1 MVVETVASDRLDDLF
16 RVADIDDITYEPFAD
31 ESEQVVVV
39 FTERVTGDNHMV
51 AASTISAAVDEAV
64 RLFEERQAVRQ
75 LRASGLTGSDIAD
88 LVGRPDLADLD
99 DEFDNSPEGDA
110 WRRGYQAGVLETG
123 ELYADALARRLE
135 ARPAAAAVGEPI
147 DGEVPVEI
155 VGRAIPITEGAYLAL
170 ILPTPVARA

>member
-1 MVVETVASDRLDDLF
+1 MVVETTATDRLADLF
-16 RVADIDDITYEPFAD
+16 RVADIDDISYESFAD
-31 ESEQVVVV
+31 ESEAVVIV

-51 AASTISAAVDEAV
+51 AASTLSGAAREAML
-64 RLFEERQAVRQ
+64 LFEERQAVRQ

-135 ARPAAAAVGEPI
+135 AQPAQAAVGEPV
-147 DGEVPVEI
+147 DGEPMEI